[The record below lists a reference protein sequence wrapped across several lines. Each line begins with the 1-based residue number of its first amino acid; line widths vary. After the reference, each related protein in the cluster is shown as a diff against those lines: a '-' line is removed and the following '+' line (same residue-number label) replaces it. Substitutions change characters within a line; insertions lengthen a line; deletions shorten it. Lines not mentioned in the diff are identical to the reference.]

1 MDENV
6 QTPSRT
12 IRQNDIAAYATAGLI
27 GDYPVA
33 VRTPRELAAGG
44 FADQTRHPN
53 TWTVYFLV
61 DGEWAQ
67 VLSARGLRREWSSL
81 DRLESWLRTMS
92 FRFFW
97 VRNDIEEI
105 EPLQDRP
112 LGGLGMK

>member
-1 MDENV
+1 MNQDEHV
-6 QTPSRT
+6 PSRT
-12 IRQNDIAAYATAGLI
+12 IRQNDIAKFASAGLI

-33 VRTPRELAAGG
+33 VRTARELSAGG

-61 DGEWAQ
+61 EGEWAQ

-81 DRLESWLRTMS
+81 DRLENWLRSMS
-92 FRFFW
+92 FRYFW

-105 EPLQDRP
+105 EPLDNGP
-112 LGGLGMK
+112 MGGPNLK